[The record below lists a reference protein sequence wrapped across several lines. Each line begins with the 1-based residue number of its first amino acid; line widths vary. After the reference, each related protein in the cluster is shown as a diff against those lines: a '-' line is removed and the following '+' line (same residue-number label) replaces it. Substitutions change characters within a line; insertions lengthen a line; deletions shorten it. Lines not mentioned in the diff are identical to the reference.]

1 MHARWILAAT
11 AAAWLATPQAAFM
24 AGGRL
29 NPMIALHEQ
38 GAPVFGIT
46 HAAIAAGRQ
55 RPSPPGAA
63 PVEPAP
69 ALPLPSLMS
78 AAEETAAY
86 RRADFAYTSYASTQA
101 DRFMG
106 FVGALLRA
114 GASVRT
120 HPILAK
126 VPIIRTDPPAAVAR
140 IHEQLALGHAGV
152 MLQEVE
158 SPDEIRTALNAMR
171 FTSQGGTRPAGGV
184 GLAAAYWGVNEDEY
198 RRRAQ
203 PWPLV
208 KDGELVLWA
217 IVESREGIARVRE
230 IAAVPGLT
238 VMVVGAGT
246 LRGVYSTTAAD
257 GSRVLDR
264 PAFDAG
270 VAAIAAACREFKVA
284 CSHPANTVAE
294 VEALTKQGFS
304 VFTMQTRNDEAF
316 AAIAAGRAKAG
327 R

>member
-1 MHARWILAAT
+1 MRARWILAAT
-11 AAAWLATPQAAFM
+11 AAAWLVAPHTVFT
-24 AGGRL
+24 AGGTL

-38 GAPVFGIT
+38 GAAVFGIT
-46 HAAIAAGRQ
+46 HAAITAGRQ

-63 PVEPAP
+63 PVEAPP

-86 RRADFAYTSYASTQA
+86 RRADFTYTSYSSAQA

-126 VPIIRTDPPAAVAR
+126 VPIIHTDQALAVSR

-158 SPDEIRTALNAMR
+158 SPEEIRTALAAMR
-171 FTSQGGTRPAGGV
+171 FRAQGGTRPDAGV
-184 GLAAAYWGVNEDEY
+184 GLAAAYWGVSEEEY
-198 RRRAQ
+198 RRRAK
-203 PWPLV
+203 PWPLEN
-208 KDGELVLWA
+208 DGELVLWA

-238 VMVVGAGT
+238 VIVVGAGT

-264 PAFDAG
+264 PAFEAG
-270 VAAIAAACREFKVA
+270 VAAIASACREFKVA
-284 CSHPANTVAE
+284 CSHPANTAAE

-304 VFTMQTRNDEAF
+304 VFTMQTRNDDAF

>member
-1 MHARWILAAT
+1 MHARGILAAT
-11 AAAWLATPQAAFM
+11 AAVWLVAPQAATT
-24 AGGRL
+24 AGGGL

-63 PVEPAP
+63 PVEAP
-69 ALPLPSLMS
+69 PPLPLPSLMS

-86 RRADFAYTSYASTQA
+86 RRADFTYTNYSSAQA

-126 VPIIRTDPPAAVAR
+126 VPILHTDQALAVSR
-140 IHEQLALGHAGV
+140 IHEQLNLGHAGV

-158 SPDEIRTALNAMR
+158 SPEEVRTALAAMR
-171 FTSQGGTRPAGGV
+171 FRAQGGTRPEDGV
-184 GLAAAYWGVNEDEY
+184 GLAAAYWGVSEEEY

-217 IVESREGIARVRE
+217 IVESREGIAQVRE

-238 VMVVGAGT
+238 VIVVGAGT

-270 VAAIAAACREFKVA
+270 VAAIASACREFKVA
-284 CSHPANTVAE
+284 CSHPANTAAE

-304 VFTMQTRNDEAF
+304 VFTMQTRNDAAF

>member
-1 MHARWILAAT
+1 MHARWILVAT
-11 AAAWLATPQAAFM
+11 AAAWLATPPTVFT

-46 HAAIAAGRQ
+46 HAAITAGRQ
-55 RPSPPGAA
+55 RPSPPGGA
-63 PVEPAP
+63 PVEAPP
-69 ALPLPSLMS
+69 ALPLPSLTS
-78 AAEETAAY
+78 AADETAAY
-86 RRADFAYTSYASTQA
+86 RLADFTYTSYASAQA

-126 VPIIRTDPPAAVAR
+126 VPVLHTDQAAAVAR

-158 SPDEIRTALNAMR
+158 SPDEIRTALAAMR
-171 FTSQGGTRPAGGV
+171 FKAHGGTRPDGGV
-184 GLAAAYWGVNEDEY
+184 GLAAAYWGVGEDEY

-208 KDGELVLWA
+208 KEGELVLWA

-230 IAAVPGLT
+230 IAAAPGLT

-246 LRGVYSTTAAD
+246 LRGVYSTTGAD

-264 PAFDAG
+264 PAFEAG

-284 CSHPANTVAE
+284 CSHPANTAAE

-316 AAIAAGRAKAG
+316 AAIAAGRAQAG

>member
-1 MHARWILAAT
+1 MQARWILAAT
-11 AAAWLATPQAAFM
+11 VAAWLATPQVAFM

-63 PVEPAP
+63 PVEPVP

-86 RRADFAYTSYASTQA
+86 RRADFTYTSYASAQA
-101 DRFMG
+101 DRFLG

-126 VPIIRTDPPAAVAR
+126 VPIIHTDPAAAVAR

-171 FTSQGGTRPAGGV
+171 FTAQGGTRPVGGV

-208 KDGELVLWA
+208 KDGDLVLWA

-284 CSHPANTVAE
+284 CSHPANTAAE
-294 VEALTKQGFS
+294 VDALTKQGFS

-316 AAIAAGRAKAG
+316 AAIAAGRARAG